1 MENFRLE
8 YINRVYQ
15 SIKNKFV
22 NSPFYWRTLVA
33 LLFVALIIKGFVI
46 YFSYKNLNPWENV
59 LSYLASDLL
68 VIFFAHLLVTINF
81 WIKKRKFRL
90 LIDLI
95 IFSILVIFIV
105 DIFTIHF
112 FQSRVSVVD
121 ALALGSNWSSGFS
134 WIIRLWISAFIIAW
148 IATFILVQKRKIK
161 RTNEWKKMI
170 IRFSLCSLSYVAF
183 YSILVAF
190 NISTHYVENVI
201 TLNAKS
207 FKKSDINIPEEDNLS
222 YKSYISNVQWEWK
235 NLNIILVFAES
246 ISAIDSANMWW
257 KDNMPKFD
265 EIQKNW
271 ITFTNFLTNGTTSD
285 TSHIATLLWVL
296 PLINMRLNNTPYN
309 GYKLIMPAL
318 PQFLNEQWYMTTFVS
333 AASLSFL
340 DQRSFLSWA
349 WFQKIIWEEAFE
361 WRKKYTFD
369 AAPDWDL
376 YDRVLE
382 EVKNQTWKYFIWLQ
396 TISFHKPYTSPYWK
410 SEEAALRYADDSL
423 YNFYSS
429 LKDLGF
435 FDNWVLIVF
444 WDHRK
449 MNPIEENEY
458 EIFWPNRYTRSVAT
472 ILWSGIEAWG
482 INSNIIQHTDFYNS
496 IKKLVGSWSVSI
508 DKTYNDIFGEEKNRD
523 WAIINSEFYENNR
536 YTVSSESGDIF
547 LFKNLSNLEKDS
559 PVYDYFSSYV
569 WFEFKDEKN
578 QEDNDSIKFIG
589 HRWATEK
596 APENT
601 LESFLDAKEQWA
613 SWIEFDVSYTKD
625 KQNVVVHWDLLYA
638 SSCRNKKVWNYN
650 FEWIRDN
657 CVIQNWERYKNLKKM
672 LELVDWLFDY
682 YFLEIKVYDEKLWEQ
697 QTLDAIQTVRELNML
712 DRVIF
717 ISYSDAARKVLDSQE
732 DVIFGRDTFDVN
744 DLDFI
749 WENSSKYFLAPYDML
764 TPEIIEKARSLWKEV
779 VTYTV
784 NDTQSFQSM
793 KDLWVN
799 IIMTDRLSLLQSYN
813 KRYMLM
819 KKSLK
824 LRKAVPVCK
833 ALNS

>member
-1 MENFRLE
+1 
-8 YINRVYQ
+8 
-15 SIKNKFV
+15 
-22 NSPFYWRTLVA
+22 
-33 LLFVALIIKGFVI
+33 
-46 YFSYKNLNPWENV
+46 
-59 LSYLASDLL
+59 
-68 VIFFAHLLVTINF
+68 
-81 WIKKRKFRL
+81 
-90 LIDLI
+90 
-95 IFSILVIFIV
+95 
-105 DIFTIHF
+105 
-112 FQSRVSVVD
+112 
-121 ALALGSNWSSGFS
+121 
-134 WIIRLWISAFIIAW
+134 
-148 IATFILVQKRKIK
+148 
-161 RTNEWKKMI
+161 
-170 IRFSLCSLSYVAF
+170 
-183 YSILVAF
+183 
-190 NISTHYVENVI
+190 
-201 TLNAKS
+201 
-207 FKKSDINIPEEDNLS
+207 
-222 YKSYISNVQWEWK
+222 
-235 NLNIILVFAES
+235 
-246 ISAIDSANMWW
+246 
-257 KDNMPKFD
+257 
-265 EIQKNW
+265 
-271 ITFTNFLTNGTTSD
+271 
-285 TSHIATLLWVL
+285 
-296 PLINMRLNNTPYN
+296 
-309 GYKLIMPAL
+309 
-318 PQFLNEQWYMTTFVS
+318 
-333 AASLSFL
+333 
-340 DQRSFLSWA
+340 
-349 WFQKIIWEEAFE
+349 
-361 WRKKYTFD
+361 
-369 AAPDWDL
+369 
-376 YDRVLE
+376 
-382 EVKNQTWKYFIWLQ
+382 
-396 TISFHKPYTSPYWK
+396 
-410 SEEAALRYADDSL
+410 
-423 YNFYSS
+423 
-429 LKDLGF
+429 
-435 FDNWVLIVF
+435 
-444 WDHRK
+444 

-536 YTVSSESGDIF
+536 DTDSSESGDIF
-547 LFKNLSNLEKDS
+547 LFKNLSTLEKDS